1 MGQKFAYLKF
11 NQDFGIGENGK
22 PLFSKGTVITFPIP
36 TAKQQKKWE
45 RNAAIPYKNCLIPK
59 SYLDLMDE
67 SEPMPEPEPPGTPA
81 PLMLQAA

>member
-22 PLFSKGTVITFPIP
+22 PLFCKGTIITFPIP

-45 RNAAIPYKNCLIPK
+45 RNGAIPYKNNIIPK
-59 SYLDLMDE
+59 SFLDLMDE
-67 SEPMPEPEPPGTPA
+67 SEIMPEPEPPGTPA
-81 PLMLQAA
+81 PLLLAA